1 MDVRVRF
8 APSPTGFL
16 HIGGLRTALYNE
28 LFALHHGGTF
38 ILRIEDTD
46 RTRFVEG
53 AVESLLRTLK
63 RCGIEP
69 AEGPY
74 LADDGTVAERGDK
87 GPYVQSARLAIY
99 KEHVEKLLASG
110 HAYRCFC
117 SPERLEE
124 VKAGQSAAKLPVMYD
139 RRCRVLRP
147 DEAAAELAK
156 GGPHV
161 VRLAVPTEG
170 TTSFEDGIR
179 GSVSFEN
186 ALIDDQVLLKSDGFP
201 TYHLANVVDDHLMG
215 ITHVIRGEEWLPST
229 PKHVLLYGAFGWTA
243 PTFAHLPLLLN
254 PDRSKLSKRQGDVA
268 AEDYLDK
275 GYLPEALLNFIAL
288 LGWNPSG
295 EREIYA
301 KDELAKE
308 FAVEKINKAGA
319 VFNREKLD
327 WLNKE
332 YLRAMPADEL
342 VERAVPFYVKAEVLR
357 PEGNGFASCLGAERF
372 TREDLVKAVSL
383 EQRRATTLAEL
394 PEATSYLFAP
404 HAKADP
410 AMLPG
415 KKGTPAGAKER
426 LEGMRAFLAGLEG
439 FDDVKAIEAATLAQ
453 VKEKGWTNAET
464 LWPLR
469 VALTGREASPSPFE
483 VAWALGKART
493 LARIDEAIASLA

>member
-1 MDVRVRF
+1 MVRVRF

-28 LFALHHGGTF
+28 LYALHHGGTF

-63 RCGIEP
+63 RCGIVP

-74 LADDGTVAERGDK
+74 LAEDGSVAERGDH

-99 KEHVEKLLASG
+99 KEHVDKLLASG
-110 HAYRCFC
+110 NAYHCFC
-117 SPERLEE
+117 TAERLEQ
-124 VKAGQSAAKLPVMYD
+124 VKAGQSAAKLPIMYD
-139 RRCRVLRP
+139 RHCRVMKK
-147 DEAAAELAK
+147 EEVAAELAK
-156 GGPHV
+156 GMPHV
-161 VRLAVPTEG
+161 VRLAVPTQG
-170 TTSFEDGIR
+170 ATSFEDLIR
-179 GSVSFEN
+179 GPVEFEN
-186 ALIDDQVLLKSDGFP
+186 VLIDDQVLLKSDGFP

-229 PKHVLLYGAFGWTA
+229 PKHILLYGAFGWTA
-243 PTFAHLPLLLN
+243 PAFAHLPLLLN
-254 PDRSKLSKRQGDVA
+254 ADRSKLSKRQGDVA

-275 GYLPEALLNFIAL
+275 GYLPEALVNFIAL
-288 LGWNPSG
+288 LGWNPSAD
-295 EREIYA
+295 REIFP

-332 YLRAMPADEL
+332 YLRAMPVAEL
-342 VERAVPFYVKAEVLR
+342 AERAAPFYAKAEVLR
-357 PEGNGFASCLGAERF
+357 PEGNGFASCLGPGRF
-372 TREDLVKAVSL
+372 TKADLEKAVAL

-415 KKGTPAGAKER
+415 KKGTPAIAKER
-426 LEGMRAFLAGLEG
+426 LEGLRAFCAGLGAE
-439 FDDVKAIEAATLAQ
+439 FDDLKALETATLAF
-453 VKEKGWTNAET
+453 VKEKGWTNAES

-483 VAWALGKART
+483 VAWALGKDRT
-493 LARIDEAIASLA
+493 LARIAEAIASLP